1 MICSLL
7 DIFVHNQAGI
17 KFDKNKDS
25 MNYGNI
31 VLYSAE
37 HQTHNENMN
46 YQRMRDRLK
55 EKQEQEKHKIIYQLF
70 KKYQG
75 ARRNFDTQTNHN
87 VKNVYSPTY
96 DYIDYDYY
104 Y

>member
-1 MICSLL
+1 MEITRDTSASRICRSPSKILHNLRVSPINLFLNILKLLMICSLL

-37 HQTHNENMN
+37 HQTYNENMN

-55 EKQEQEKHKIIYQLF
+55 EKQVSHL
-70 KKYQG
+70 
-75 ARRNFDTQTNHN
+75 
-87 VKNVYSPTY
+87 
-96 DYIDYDYY
+96 
-104 Y
+104 